1 MGLLVLVRFKS
12 KESKGLIR
20 RRYHFQFADD
30 TIFFSNT
37 REEELQTLK
46 SFALGIFLGSRATWT
61 RVIFMPSILI
71 RIIFL
76 GWLSCLIAR
85 LLVGLYSI
93 WVFLWEGIPRLVAF
107 EIQ

>member
-12 KESKGLIR
+12 KESIGLIR

-46 SFALGIFLGSRATWT
+46 SFALGIFLGSRST
-61 RVIFMPSILI
+61 
-71 RIIFL
+71 
-76 GWLSCLIAR
+76 
-85 LLVGLYSI
+85 
-93 WVFLWEGIPRLVAF
+93 
-107 EIQ
+107 